1 MKFTKFIVLILSIMV
16 LAWPVLSLAD
26 PKQLVPDDENYE
38 YGTYTLK
45 DFESMAIFIGRVI
58 LGFAGAATLVMFVI
72 GGIQM
77 IIAAGNSENFKKGQQ
92 TLTNALIGLVVIFCS
107 YMIINFVLTTL
118 GAQNWTRT
126 KLNEVMKQ

>member
-1 MKFTKFIVLILSIMV
+1 MV